1 MTHSEQW
8 YQRALKVTPGGVHS
22 PVRSLKNVDAQPI
35 FFSYGEGA
43 YLHDVDGK
51 SYVDFC
57 MSFGPHILGHCPEV
71 VTRALREQV
80 GKALSF
86 GACHPMEVELSER
99 ILQSYPFLQKV
110 RLVNSGT
117 EAVMTALRTAR
128 AFKGRSKII
137 KFDGCYHGHSDSLLS
152 KAGSGVAALN
162 EATSLGVTP
171 AQVSDTLTAA
181 FDDLRG
187 LEALLDQWKGDVAA
201 IVLEPVPANNG
212 LHVPERKHLQAMI
225 ELGRRHGAL
234 IIFDEVITGFRLSL
248 SGASGYYDFTPDIVT
263 LGKIIGGGLPLAAVA
278 GRADILD
285 QLAPIGGAYQAGTLS
300 GNPLATAAGAAV
312 LTELLQ
318 NPPYQKLESATNDF
332 ADELERLVQK
342 FGLRVP
348 RIASIFWLQSSSGE
362 GFPPTIG
369 EKERALY
376 GEIFRKALSA
386 GVYLPPS
393 PYEVG
398 FISTAHLG
406 KPIEQ
411 TLEKLETCLK

>member
-35 FFSYGEGA
+35 FFSYGDGA

-57 MSFGPHILGHCPEV
+57 LSFGPHILGHCPEV

-86 GACHPMEVELSER
+86 GACHPLEVELSER

-117 EAVMTALRTAR
+117 EAVMTAIRTAR
-128 AFKGRSKII
+128 AFTRKSKII

-162 EATSLGVTP
+162 EASSLGVTP
-171 AQVSDTLTAA
+171 SQVSDTLTAT
-181 FDDLRG
+181 FDDLSEF
-187 LEALLDQWKGDVAA
+187 EALLEKWKGDVAA
-201 IVLEPVPANNG
+201 VLLEPVPANNG
-212 LHVPERKHLQAMI
+212 LHVPRRKHLQAMM
-225 ELGRRHGAL
+225 ELAHRHQAL
-234 IIFDEVITGFRLSL
+234 VIFDEVITGFRLSL
-248 SGASGYYDFTPDIVT
+248 SGASGYFDLTPDLVT

-278 GRADILD
+278 GRTEILD
-285 QLAPIGGAYQAGTLS
+285 QLAPLGGAYQAGTLS
-300 GNPLATAAGAAV
+300 GNPLATAAGCAI
-312 LTELLQ
+312 LTELAQ
-318 NPPYQKLESATNDF
+318 NPPYQKLELATQDF

-342 FGLRVP
+342 FDMRVP
-348 RIASIFWLQSSSGE
+348 RIASMFWLQASEGE
-362 GFPPTIG
+362 AFPPQIG
-369 EKERALY
+369 DAQRALY
-376 GEIFRKALSA
+376 GKIFRKALKV

-398 FISTAHLG
+398 FLSTAHLG
-406 KPIEQ
+406 RPLEQ
-411 TLEKLETCLK
+411 TLEKLESCLK

>member
-99 ILQSYPFLQKV
+99 ILKSYPFLQKV

-128 AFKGRSKII
+128 AFTGKHKVI

-171 AQVSDTLTAA
+171 SQVSDTLTAD
-181 FDDLRG
+181 FDDLEG
-187 LEALLDQWKGDVAA
+187 LSALLEKWKGEVAA
-201 IVLEPVPANNG
+201 VVLEPVPANNG
-212 LHVPERKHLQAMI
+212 LHVPERKHLKAI
-225 ELGRRHGAL
+225 VELAKKHEAL
-234 IIFDEVITGFRLSL
+234 VIFDEVISGFRLSL

-278 GRADILD
+278 GRAEILD
-285 QLAPIGGAYQAGTLS
+285 QLAPLGGAYQAGTLS

-312 LTELLQ
+312 LTELQQ

-332 ADELERLVQK
+332 ADALERLLSP
-342 FGLRVP
+342 FGMSVP
-348 RIASIFWLQSSSGE
+348 RVASIFWLQATE
-362 GFPPTIG
+362 GNHFPPTIG

-376 GEIFRKALSA
+376 AEVFRKALAA

-398 FISTAHLG
+398 FLSTAHVG
-406 KPIEQ
+406 KAVDLA
-411 TLEKLETCLK
+411 LEKLEKCLK